1 MNKLKQLLQ
10 FISKR
15 IAERKQLDLTSELI
29 PETKEG
35 N

>member
-1 MNKLKQLLQ
+1 MHKLRQLIQL
-10 FISKR
+10 ISKR

-29 PETKEG
+29 PETKE